1 MIPMLYK
8 NVMPTMNWGH
18 KHIGDTIR
26 NILSI
31 RHQQSPSNKSKKK
44 RKRKR
49 KDVPQTQL
57 FDWKTLKQPSII
69 NVGMGSKRKK
79 RIMHYFCTAC
89 I

>member
-1 MIPMLYK
+1 MISMLYK

-18 KHIGDTIR
+18 KHIGDTVR

-31 RHQQSPSNKSKKK
+31 SHQQSPSNKSKK
-44 RKRKR
+44 KRKR

-57 FDWKTLKQPSII
+57 FDWKTLNQPSII